1 MLKRLVA
8 PSLRWA
14 LQTAGRAYVPGE
26 RLQDAVRIAERLAAQ
41 GTSCTIGYFSSAAD
55 SPEATARTCLS
66 VVEAVARMRPKGYVS
81 IKAPACGY
89 EPRLIASIVQMA
101 REANVLAH
109 FDSHEL
115 HTADATLQCVRQAA
129 ALGGQV
135 GVTIPGR
142 WRRSLADA
150 ELACSLGVRVRLV
163 KGEWA
168 DPGDRGRD
176 RTQGSMQAVECL
188 AGRARE
194 VAIASHDPWLVQ
206 EALSRLLAAGT
217 QCELELLYG
226 MPMRRVTAL
235 ARRFAVPVRV
245 YIPFGIAWRP
255 YAASKAA
262 ENPRI
267 LWWLV
272 RDGVDGL
279 LGRHRS

>member
-1 MLKRLVA
+1 MLKRIVA
-8 PSLRWA
+8 RPLRWV

-26 RLQDAVRIAERLAAQ
+26 RLQDALQIAERLGAQ
-41 GTSCTIGYFSSAAD
+41 GTPCTIGYFSSAAD
-55 SPEATARTCLS
+55 SPEASARVS
-66 VVEAVARMRPKGYVS
+66 RSIVDAVAALQPRGYVS

-89 EPRLIASIVQMA
+89 YPQLIASVVLKA
-101 REANVLAH
+101 READVLAH

-129 ALGGQV
+129 ALGGRV
-135 GVTIPGR
+135 GLTIPGR
-142 WRRSLADA
+142 WRRSVADA
-150 ELACSLGVRVRLV
+150 EFACSLGVRVRLV

-168 DPGDRGRD
+168 DPGDRARD
-176 RTQGSMQAVECL
+176 RRKGSMEVVECL

-206 EALSRLLAAGT
+206 QALSRLMAAGT

-226 MPMRRVTAL
+226 MPMRQVVAL
-235 ARRFAVPVRV
+235 ARKFAAPVRV

-255 YAASKAA
+255 YAASKVA
-262 ENPRI
+262 EDPRI

>member
-1 MLKRLVA
+1 MLKRLLER
-8 PSLRWA
+8 PLRWA

-26 RLQDAVRIAERLAAQ
+26 RLQDAVQIAESLGAQ
-41 GTSCTIGYFSSAAD
+41 GTPCTIGYFSSNAD
-55 SPEATARTCLS
+55 SPEVTSRVCES
-66 VVEAVARMRPKGYVS
+66 IVDAVAAMQPRGYVS
-81 IKAPACGY
+81 IKAPAFRY
-89 EPRLIASIVQMA
+89 DPRLLAAIVLKA
-101 REANVLAH
+101 READVLAH

-115 HTADATLQCVRQAA
+115 HTADATLKCVQQAA
-129 ALGGQV
+129 SLGGRV
-135 GVTIPGR
+135 GMTIPGR
-142 WRRSLADA
+142 WHRSLADA
-150 ELACSLGVRVRLV
+150 ELACSLGARVRLV

-176 RTQGSMQAVECL
+176 RRQGSMEVVECL
-188 AGRARE
+188 TGRARE
-194 VAIASHDPWLVQ
+194 VAIASHDPWLVAN
-206 EALSRLLAAGT
+206 ALPRLLAAGS

-226 MPMRRVTAL
+226 MPMRRVVAL
-235 ARRFAVPVRV
+235 AREFAVPVRV

-255 YAASKAA
+255 YAASRAA